1 MDIKLKN
8 KIKSYLNNIWLLEI
22 ILVLIILGYI
32 GSDFYQGYKNNR
44 DSEIVSL
51 FKSTYDAKNF
61 YRKEVEGDI
70 IPITNA
76 IYSDYLNGYG
86 LNEDITYNNYNNKD
100 IYDEQKIY
108 YIIENKNTKKVITND
123 LQLFGAVENSRIDI
137 NIEEYI
143 NEKLSGNEI
152 IIKYDN
158 ENTFSPIVKGV
169 NQSFVEAL
177 SDYNE
182 YYYVDVTEYENTK
195 NKTITYLATI
205 CCFCF
210 VLFIIKLI
218 VAFIINKGRIKI
230 RGNFIK
236 YFIYIFI
243 YGFKFKGTR
252 KILLISIIT
261 MVIFFI
267 IYLYALALGGYEKNI
282 LVNFISLYPFKAS
295 ILMMLLILIGIVF
308 SLKKTI
314 EISLVNEKI
323 KSIDK
328 GEFDYFISKQGSIE
342 IKELIRNIGE
352 IKDDYKK
359 AMDEIVNSEKIK
371 TELITN
377 VSHDLRTPLTSI
389 INYVNILQ
397 ETGLTDDE
405 IKDYLKIL
413 DKKSKKLKVLIDD
426 LFEMSKINSGKMVIN
441 KENIDIVSLIYQAIG
456 EYSFL
461 YEDKNVEFNVE
472 SEHEEI
478 NMSLDGK
485 LISRAIENI
494 VINALKYSLEKTR
507 IYVEIKDKGEY
518 VRLAFKNISNYKMEF
533 DDEDIFEK
541 FVRGDKS
548 RNSNIDGSGLGLAIT
563 KSIMELHQGNV
574 EIKREGD
581 MFKIYIYLPKN

>member
-1 MDIKLKN
+1 MDIRLKN

-32 GSDFYQGYKNNR
+32 GSDFYQGYKNDR

-352 IKDDYKK
+352 IKGDYKK

>member
-282 LVNFISLYPFKAS
+282 LVKFISLYPFKAS
-295 ILMMLLILIGIVF
+295 ILMMLLILIGIIF

-314 EISLVNEKI
+314 EISLVNERI

>member
-1 MDIKLKN
+1 MKN